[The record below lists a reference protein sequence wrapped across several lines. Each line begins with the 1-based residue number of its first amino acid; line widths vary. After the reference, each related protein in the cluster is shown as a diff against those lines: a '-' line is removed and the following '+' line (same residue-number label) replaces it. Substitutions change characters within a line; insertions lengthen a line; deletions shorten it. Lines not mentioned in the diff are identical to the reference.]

1 MKNLSKSINTNNTSN
16 SPQTIIVMDTTNNI
30 NDTMPSGDDTSTSEV
45 ITSLKSNSIN
55 VDYLLDISLDE
66 ISRNFFKKMLKLN
79 ILFETERIQ
88 VGWR

>member
-1 MKNLSKSINTNNTSN
+1 
-16 SPQTIIVMDTTNNI
+16 MDTTNNI
-30 NDTMPSGDDTSTSEV
+30 NDTMPSGDDTSASKV

-66 ISRNFFKKMLKLN
+66 ISRKFFKKMLKLN
-79 ILFETERIQ
+79 ILFVTERIQ